1 MSVGA
6 IRARAPDAP
15 GGAGEALP
23 GRDLPPPPP
32 LARALADL
40 ARGARMTTLWGRLG
54 WQDVRRRYRR
64 SALGPWWITI
74 GTGFTIA
81 LLATLYGGLFRLPV
95 DRYLPYVAT
104 GLVVWGLVAG
114 LVSEGCQVFVQAR
127 GIVLQIGLPLSLH
140 VYRMVW
146 RNLLA
151 FAHTAVLLPVV
162 ALGWGVWPGWTGW
175 LAVPGLAAVC
185 VNGVWLGLVCGTV
198 TARFRDVPPIVNRVM
213 RLAFLATPIIW
224 TPELL
229 SERAWLLQFNPFH
242 HLVEVVRAPLLGE
255 VPAAGSW
262 LAVGAITVAGW
273 AGALVLYARCRGR
286 IAYWL

>member
-1 MSVGA
+1 MSAGA
-6 IRARAPDAP
+6 IRAPDAP
-15 GGAGEALP
+15 GAGHEALP

-54 WQDVRRRYRR
+54 WQDVRRHYRR
-64 SALGPWWITI
+64 SALGPWWMTVS
-74 GTGFTIA
+74 TGLTIA
-81 LLATLYGGLFRLPV
+81 LLAALYGGLFRLPV

-104 GLVVWGLVAG
+104 SLVVWGLVAA
-114 LVSEGCQVFVQAR
+114 LVGDGCQVFVQAR
-127 GIVLQIGLPLSLH
+127 GIVHQTALPLSLH

-151 FAHTAVLLPVV
+151 FGHTAVLLPVV

-175 LAVPGLAAVC
+175 LAVPGLAAVYA
-185 VNGVWLGLVCGTV
+185 NGVWLGLVCGTA
-198 TARFRDVPPIVNRVM
+198 TARFRDVPPIVGSLMRV
-213 RLAFLATPIIW
+213 AFLATPIIW

-242 HLVEVVRAPLLGE
+242 HLLEVVRAPLLGE

-262 LAVGAITVAGW
+262 LAVGAMTVAGW
-273 AGALVLYARCRGR
+273 VGALAIYARCRGR